1 MQVKIT
7 GSTSP
12 MSIAQMWYA
21 DRVGELFEVSE
32 DQKHDDMYLTTEPI
46 YKEICGHIYKSD
58 CEVIQ

>member
-1 MQVKIT
+1 MKVKIT

-21 DRVGELFEVSE
+21 DRVGEAFEVI
-32 DQKHDDMYLTTEPI
+32 DDLKYDMYLTTEPI
-46 YKEICGHIYKSD
+46 FKEHRGHIYKSD